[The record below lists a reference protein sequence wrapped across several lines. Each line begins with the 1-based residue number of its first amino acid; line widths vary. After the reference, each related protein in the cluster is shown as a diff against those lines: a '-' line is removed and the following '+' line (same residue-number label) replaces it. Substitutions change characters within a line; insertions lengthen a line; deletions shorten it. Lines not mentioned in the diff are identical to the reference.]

1 MNALADLPLWASLPA
16 ALLLISGGILTLLG
30 SLGLLRL
37 DDFFARVHAP
47 TMGST
52 LGTYCV
58 LTASMLV
65 SSALSARPVIHE
77 LLIALLILITAPVTT
92 MILMSAAIRR
102 GKSRVDISTS
112 TGSATSESSSAG
124 SDVRL

>member
-16 ALLLISGGILTLLG
+16 ALLLIGGGILTLLG

-65 SSALSARPVIHE
+65 SSALAARPVIHE

-92 MILMSAAIRR
+92 MILMSAAIKRSVNSA
-102 GKSRVDISTS
+102 KISTHADP
-112 TGSATSESSSAG
+112 ATSAPQGPGSSPEN
-124 SDVRL
+124 

>member
-16 ALLLISGGILTLLG
+16 ELLLIGGGILTLLG

-65 SSALSARPVIHE
+65 SSALAARPVIHE

-102 GKSRVDISTS
+102 GKSRVDISMPTNEP
-112 TGSATSESSSAG
+112 AQDG
-124 SDVRL
+124 SDIRP

>member
-16 ALLLISGGILTLLG
+16 ALLLIGGGILTLLG

-65 SSALSARPVIHE
+65 SSALAARPVIHE

-102 GKSRVDISTS
+102 EKSRVDISMPTNEP
-112 TGSATSESSSAG
+112 AQDG
-124 SDVRL
+124 SDIRP

>member
-16 ALLLISGGILTLLG
+16 ALLLIGGGILTLLG

-65 SSALSARPVIHE
+65 SSALVARPVIHE

-92 MILMSAAIRR
+92 MSLMSAAIRR
-102 GKSRVDISTS
+102 EKNRVDISMT
-112 TGSATSESSSAG
+112 TGPTTSESSSAG

>member
-16 ALLLISGGILTLLG
+16 ALLLIGGGILTLLG

-65 SSALSARPVIHE
+65 SSALAARPVPGVTAEGLARQFQVVVQGGI
-77 LLIALLILITAPVTT
+77 ILAKAANDAEPAREAFDHLERYLR
-92 MILMSAAIRR
+92 LMFDRPAA
-102 GKSRVDISTS
+102 
-112 TGSATSESSSAG
+112 
-124 SDVRL
+124 